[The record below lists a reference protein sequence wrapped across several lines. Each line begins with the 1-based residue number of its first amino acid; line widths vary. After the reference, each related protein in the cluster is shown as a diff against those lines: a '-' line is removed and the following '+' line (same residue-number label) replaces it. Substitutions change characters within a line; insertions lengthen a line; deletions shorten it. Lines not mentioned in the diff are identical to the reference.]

1 MSIKRMRVFA
11 GPNGSGKTTIFKGI
25 LKDSNINLGV
35 YVNAD
40 EIEVIL
46 NDSSP
51 LDFGL
56 FQIQVSNEQL
66 RVFFKR
72 STFSPT
78 KRKESDLYTKL
89 FVNDNL
95 LTIKTFVD
103 SYLAADLAEFVRQ
116 QLVDQGLSFT
126 YETVMSFPDKI
137 KFLEESRRKGYKVYL
152 YFIATNDPEININR
166 VNLRVA
172 QNGHYV
178 DPDVISRRYFRS
190 LKNLKF
196 AIKQTDRAYV
206 FDNTGTSAKLVAEIT
221 NGINVI
227 MNSAIETPSWVIDSL
242 I

>member
-1 MSIKRMRVFA
+1 MPIKRMRVFA

-46 NDSSP
+46 NGSSP
-51 LDFGL
+51 L
-56 FQIQVSNEQL
+56 
-66 RVFFKR
+66 
-72 STFSPT
+72 
-78 KRKESDLYTKL
+78 
-89 FVNDNL
+89 
-95 LTIKTFVD
+95 
-103 SYLAADLAEFVRQ
+103 
-116 QLVDQGLSFT
+116 DQGLSFT

>member
-1 MSIKRMRVFA
+1 M
-11 GPNGSGKTTIFKGI
+11 
-25 LKDSNINLGV
+25 
-35 YVNAD
+35 
-40 EIEVIL
+40 
-46 NDSSP
+46 
-51 LDFGL
+51 
-56 FQIQVSNEQL
+56 
-66 RVFFKR
+66 
-72 STFSPT
+72 
-78 KRKESDLYTKL
+78 

-178 DPDVISRRYFRS
+178 DPDVISRRYVRS

>member
-1 MSIKRMRVFA
+1 MRVFA

-137 KFLEESRRKGYKVYL
+137 KFLEESRGKGYKVYL

>member
-1 MSIKRMRVFA
+1 MRVFA

-221 NGINVI
+221 SGINVI

>member
-1 MSIKRMRVFA
+1 MPIKRMRVFA

-46 NDSSP
+46 NGSSP

-95 LTIKTFVD
+95 LTITTFVD

-137 KFLEESRRKGYKVYL
+137 KFFEESRKKGYKVYL

-178 DPDVISRRYFRS
+178 DPDVISRRYVRS

>member
-1 MSIKRMRVFA
+1 MRVFA

-95 LTIKTFVD
+95 LTITTFVD

>member
-1 MSIKRMRVFA
+1 MRVFA

-56 FQIQVSNEQL
+56 FQIQVSNEQF

-95 LTIKTFVD
+95 LTITTFVD

>member
-40 EIEVIL
+40 EIEVVL
-46 NDSSP
+46 NGSSP

-56 FQIQVSNEQL
+56 FQIQVSNEQ
-66 RVFFKR
+66 
-72 STFSPT
+72 
-78 KRKESDLYTKL
+78 
-89 FVNDNL
+89 
-95 LTIKTFVD
+95 
-103 SYLAADLAEFVRQ
+103 
-116 QLVDQGLSFT
+116 
-126 YETVMSFPDKI
+126 
-137 KFLEESRRKGYKVYL
+137 
-152 YFIATNDPEININR
+152 
-166 VNLRVA
+166 LRVA

>member
-1 MSIKRMRVFA
+1 
-11 GPNGSGKTTIFKGI
+11 
-25 LKDSNINLGV
+25 
-35 YVNAD
+35 
-40 EIEVIL
+40 VIL
-46 NDSSP
+46 NGSSP

-137 KFLEESRRKGYKVYL
+137 KFFEESRKKGYKVYL

-206 FDNTGTSAKLVAEIT
+206 FDNTGASAKLVAEIT

>member
-1 MSIKRMRVFA
+1 MRVFA

-95 LTIKTFVD
+95 LTITTFVD

-137 KFLEESRRKGYKVYL
+137 KFFEESRKKGYKVYL

>member
-1 MSIKRMRVFA
+1 MRVFA

>member
-1 MSIKRMRVFA
+1 MPIKRMRVFA

-78 KRKESDLYTKL
+78 KRKESDLYW
-89 FVNDNL
+89 NN
-95 LTIKTFVD
+95 
-103 SYLAADLAEFVRQ
+103 Q
-116 QLVDQGLSFT
+116 
-126 YETVMSFPDKI
+126 
-137 KFLEESRRKGYKVYL
+137 
-152 YFIATNDPEININR
+152 TN
-166 VNLRVA
+166 
-172 QNGHYV
+172 
-178 DPDVISRRYFRS
+178 
-190 LKNLKF
+190 
-196 AIKQTDRAYV
+196 
-206 FDNTGTSAKLVAEIT
+206 
-221 NGINVI
+221 
-227 MNSAIETPSWVIDSL
+227 
-242 I
+242 